1 MCSCKFIFIF
11 LGQEN
16 KENPSDLCKMFPNL
30 LFSVLC
36 ISENT
41 DSEIE
46 DKIDESR
53 PETFNELLIANGRYG
68 EVESVVEIKRRHGR
82 LGLQHVH
89 VIQFPKEDDDDT
101 TTKAERLRYL
111 SHENCLQCFYLIIEN
126 SSEM

>member
-16 KENPSDLCKMFPNL
+16 KKNPSDLCKMFPNL
-30 LFSVLC
+30 LFSVYY
-36 ISENT
+36 ENT
-41 DSEIE
+41 GSEIE
-46 DKIDESR
+46 DEIDESR
-53 PETFNELLIANGRYG
+53 PETFNELLIGNGRYG

-89 VIQFPKEDDDDT
+89 VIQFPKDADDT

-111 SHENCLQCFYLIIEN
+111 SHENCLQCFYLVTS